1 MHTLSNSATSDILRE
16 CEPELRAITRA
27 LEGAHLLIGI
37 AGLILG
43 VSAGSLLL
51 IAGVGP
57 FAANPVLTLVSSTVL
72 GTAIGLWFGGASEPG
87 RDAAGLAPR
96 TRRRYHQY
104 Q

>member
-1 MHTLSNSATSDILRE
+1 MQPRLNSAESEILRD

-27 LEGAHLLIGI
+27 LEDAHLLIGI

-51 IAGVGP
+51 IAGVGL
-57 FAANPVLTLVSSTVL
+57 FAASPVLTLVSTTVV
-72 GTAIGLWFGGASEPG
+72 GTAIGLWFGGATASVE
-87 RDAAGLAPR
+87 DAAGLR